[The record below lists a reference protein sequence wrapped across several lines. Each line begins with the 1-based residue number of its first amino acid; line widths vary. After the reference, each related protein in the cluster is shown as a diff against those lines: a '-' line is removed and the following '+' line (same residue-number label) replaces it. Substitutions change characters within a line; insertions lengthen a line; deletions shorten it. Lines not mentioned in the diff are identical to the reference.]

1 MAFVNQPKQ
10 EILLPVKGS
19 FILFSLFF
27 ALVLN
32 LLPLKDIVL
41 TLWPDF
47 LALVILYWCINQPQ
61 RAGISM
67 AFGMGLLMDIGD
79 AAALGQNALAY
90 SIMAFLCLLFQRRLS
105 VFGPAKQA
113 PQIGLILFSGQ
124 FILLLTGLLGGSEFP
139 GWEFFLTTVT
149 GVFLW
154 PLVSSVLRIPQKPRS
169 ESDAG

>member
-1 MAFVNQPKQ
+1 
-10 EILLPVKGS
+10 
-19 FILFSLFF
+19 
-27 ALVLN
+27 
-32 LLPLKDIVL
+32 
-41 TLWPDF
+41 
-47 LALVILYWCINQPQ
+47 
-61 RAGISM
+61 
-67 AFGMGLLMDIGD
+67 MDMGD

-139 GWEFFLTTVT
+139 GWEFFLATVT
-149 GVFLW
+149 GMFLW